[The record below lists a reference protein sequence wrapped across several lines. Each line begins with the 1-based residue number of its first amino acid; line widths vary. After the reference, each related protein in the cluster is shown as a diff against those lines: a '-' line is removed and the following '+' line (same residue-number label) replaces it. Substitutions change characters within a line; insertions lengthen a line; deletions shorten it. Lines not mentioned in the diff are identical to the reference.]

1 MVTYFKRY
9 DSKIISWIPIQKVEF
24 LSMCKH
30 IGIVGGYKRSTFE
43 ILERAALAGN
53 EKAIKL
59 YNNIKRVES

>member
-9 DSKIISWIPIQKVEF
+9 DNKLINWIPIQKVEF
-24 LSMCKH
+24 LSMCKQ
-30 IGIVGGYKRSTFE
+30 IGIVGGSFE
-43 ILERAALAGN
+43 VLERAALAGN